1 MRAWTRTAAATE
13 RAALYT
19 DAMKRRFLLPLLF
32 VSLPAAADEAVF
44 FRCTDAGG
52 NLTIQS
58 VACPAGSEQRIQ
70 RISAPVRGAAVAE
83 AAPSVPTTAHTM
95 PPLPQAGDEDTG
107 LLDSAALRP
116 QPPAA
121 EHDAA
126 GPPKPPLPDIYQC
139 VSAEGVRYLHERE
152 PAPSRCESL
161 ALTGLGGS
169 QAPGNAASCEVVRDA
184 CEPVADAQR
193 CSSWQ
198 QRFRDARGRE
208 RFAAPE
214 NQAAATAERARLEA
228 VLADSDCPV
237 P

>member
-1 MRAWTRTAAATE
+1 
-13 RAALYT
+13 
-19 DAMKRRFLLPLLF
+19 MKRFLLLLLL
-32 VSLPAAADEAVF
+32 VTLPAAADEAVF

-70 RISAPVRGAAVAE
+70 RISAPVRAPAVLDSTP
-83 AAPSVPTTAHTM
+83 AAPTTEHTM
-95 PPLPQAGDEDTG
+95 PPLPQDGDEDSG

-116 QPPAA
+116 AAPAQ
-121 EHDAA
+121 EPDDTS
-126 GPPKPPLPDIYQC
+126 PPKPPLPEIYRC
-139 VSAEGVRYLHERE
+139 VSADGGRYLHERE

-169 QAPGNAASCEVVRDA
+169 HAPSNAASCEVVRDA
-184 CEPVADAQR
+184 CEPVAEEQR

-198 QRFRDARGRE
+198 QRLRDARGRE

-228 VLADSDCPV
+228 VLAESDCPV

>member
-1 MRAWTRTAAATE
+1 MTRC
-13 RAALYT
+13 
-19 DAMKRRFLLPLLF
+19 LLLLLL

-52 NLTIQS
+52 QLTIQS

-70 RISAPVRGAAVAE
+70 RISAPVRGPAAVENAP
-83 AAPSVPTTAHTM
+83 AAPTPDYRM
-95 PPLPQAGDEDTG
+95 PPLPQDGDEDSG

-116 QPPAA
+116 AAAA
-121 EHDAA
+121 EEPDD
-126 GPPKPPLPDIYQC
+126 GPPKPPLPEIYQC
-139 VSAEGVRYLHERE
+139 VSADGGRYLHERE

-169 QAPGNAASCEVVRDA
+169 HAPSNAASCEVVRDA
-184 CEPVADAQR
+184 CEPVAEQQR

-198 QRFRDARGRE
+198 QRLRDARGRE

-214 NQAAATAERARLEA
+214 NQAAATAERTRLEA
-228 VLADSDCPV
+228 VLAESDCPV

>member
-1 MRAWTRTAAATE
+1 MTRC
-13 RAALYT
+13 
-19 DAMKRRFLLPLLF
+19 LLLLLL

-52 NLTIQS
+52 QLTIQS
-58 VACPAGSEQRIQ
+58 VACPAGSDQRIQ
-70 RISAPVRGAAVAE
+70 RISAPVRGPAAVENAP
-83 AAPSVPTTAHTM
+83 AAPTPDYRM
-95 PPLPQAGDEDTG
+95 PPLPQDGDEDSG

-116 QPPAA
+116 AAAA
-121 EHDAA
+121 EEPDDAR
-126 GPPKPPLPDIYQC
+126 PPKPPLPEIYQC
-139 VSAEGVRYLHERE
+139 VSADGGRYLHERE

-169 QAPGNAASCEVVRDA
+169 HAPSNAASCEVVRDA
-184 CEPVADAQR
+184 CEPVAEQQR

-198 QRFRDARGRE
+198 QRLRDARGRE

-214 NQAAATAERARLEA
+214 NQAAATAERTRLEA
-228 VLADSDCPV
+228 VLAESDCPV

>member
-1 MRAWTRTAAATE
+1 
-13 RAALYT
+13 
-19 DAMKRRFLLPLLF
+19 MKRSLLLMVL
-32 VSLPAAADEAVF
+32 VSLPAAADESVF

-52 NLTIQS
+52 SLTIQS

-70 RISAPVRGAAVAE
+70 RISAPVRGPAVTGN
-83 AAPSVPTTAHTM
+83 APTAPTTEYSM
-95 PPLPQAGDEDTG
+95 PPLPQDGDEASG

-116 QPPAA
+116 EPSTAVQ
-121 EHDAA
+121 DAA
-126 GPPKPPLPDIYQC
+126 GPPRPPLPEIYQC
-139 VSAEGVRYLHERE
+139 VSADGGRYLHERE

-169 QAPGNAASCEVVRDA
+169 HAPSNAASCEVVRDA
-184 CEPVADAQR
+184 CQPMAEEQR
-193 CSSWQ
+193 CSGWQ

-208 RFAAPE
+208 RFAAPD

>member
-1 MRAWTRTAAATE
+1 
-13 RAALYT
+13 
-19 DAMKRRFLLPLLF
+19 MKRQFLLLLLL
-32 VSLPAAADEAVF
+32 VTLPAVADEAVF

-52 NLTIQS
+52 SLTIQS

-70 RISAPVRGAAVAE
+70 RISAPVRAPAVVDSTP
-83 AAPSVPTTAHTM
+83 AAPTTEHTM
-95 PPLPQAGDEDTG
+95 PPLPQAGDEDSG

-116 QPPAA
+116 QTPAA
-121 EHDAA
+121 EHDETAT
-126 GPPKPPLPDIYQC
+126 PKPPLPEIYLC
-139 VSAEGVRYLHERE
+139 IAADGGHYLHERE

-169 QAPGNAASCEVVRDA
+169 HAPNNAASCEVVRDA
-184 CEPVADAQR
+184 CEPVVEAQR

-208 RFAAPE
+208 RFATPD
-214 NQAAATAERARLEA
+214 NQAAATTERARLEA
-228 VLADSDCPV
+228 VLAESDCAV

>member
-1 MRAWTRTAAATE
+1 MTRC
-13 RAALYT
+13 
-19 DAMKRRFLLPLLF
+19 LLLLLL

-52 NLTIQS
+52 QLTIQS

-70 RISAPVRGAAVAE
+70 RISAPVRGPAAVENAP
-83 AAPSVPTTAHTM
+83 AAPTPDYRM
-95 PPLPQAGDEDTG
+95 PPLPQDGDEDSG

-116 QPPAA
+116 AAAA
-121 EHDAA
+121 EEPDDAR
-126 GPPKPPLPDIYQC
+126 PPKPPLPEIYQC
-139 VSAEGVRYLHERE
+139 VSADGGRYLHERE

-169 QAPGNAASCEVVRDA
+169 HAPSNAASCEVVRDA
-184 CEPVADAQR
+184 CEPVAEQPR

-198 QRFRDARGRE
+198 QRLRDARGRE

-214 NQAAATAERARLEA
+214 NQAAATAERTRLEA
-228 VLADSDCPV
+228 VLAESDCPV

>member
-1 MRAWTRTAAATE
+1 MAATE
-13 RAALYT
+13 RAAPYT
-19 DAMKRRFLLPLLF
+19 DAMKRRFLLLLLL
-32 VSLPAAADEAVF
+32 VPLPAAADDAVF

-70 RISAPVRGAAVAE
+70 RISAPVRAPAVVDSTPP
-83 AAPSVPTTAHTM
+83 PSTTEHTM
-95 PPLPQAGDEDTG
+95 PPLPQAGDADSG

-116 QPPAA
+116 QAPAA
-121 EHDAA
+121 EHDETA
-126 GPPKPPLPDIYQC
+126 PPKPPLPEIYQC
-139 VSAEGVRYLHERE
+139 VAADGGRYLHERE

-169 QAPGNAASCEVVRDA
+169 QAPSNAASCEVVRDA
-184 CEPVADAQR
+184 CEPVAEAQR

-208 RFAAPE
+208 RFATPD
-214 NQAAATAERARLEA
+214 NQATATAERARLEV
-228 VLADSDCPV
+228 VLAGSDCPV

>member
-1 MRAWTRTAAATE
+1 MRDWTRTAAATE

-19 DAMKRRFLLPLLF
+19 DAMKRRFLLLLLL
-32 VSLPAAADEAVF
+32 VPLPAVADDTVF

-70 RISAPVRGAAVAE
+70 RISAPVRAPADVPSATVAP
-83 AAPSVPTTAHTM
+83 PSRLTM
-95 PPLPQAGDEDTG
+95 PPLPQEGDEDSG

-116 QPPAA
+116 EAPT
-121 EHDAA
+121 A
-126 GPPKPPLPDIYQC
+126 GPDDTVPAKPPLPEIYQC
-139 VSAEGVRYLHERE
+139 VSAEGSRYLHERE

-161 ALTGLGGS
+161 AITGLGGS
-169 QAPGNAASCEVVRDA
+169 SAPSNAASCEVVRDVCA
-184 CEPVADAQR
+184 PVAEAQR

-228 VLADSDCPV
+228 VLAESDCPL

>member
-1 MRAWTRTAAATE
+1 MTRC
-13 RAALYT
+13 
-19 DAMKRRFLLPLLF
+19 LLLLLL

-52 NLTIQS
+52 QLTIQS

-70 RISAPVRGAAVAE
+70 RISAPVRGPAAVENAP
-83 AAPSVPTTAHTM
+83 AAPTPDYRM
-95 PPLPQAGDEDTG
+95 PPLPQDGDEDSG

-116 QPPAA
+116 AAAA
-121 EHDAA
+121 EEPDDAR
-126 GPPKPPLPDIYQC
+126 PPKPPLPEIYQC
-139 VSAEGVRYLHERE
+139 VSADGGRYLHERE

-169 QAPGNAASCEVVRDA
+169 HAPSNAASCEVVRDA
-184 CEPVADAQR
+184 CEPVAEQQR

-198 QRFRDARGRE
+198 QRLRDARGRE

-214 NQAAATAERARLEA
+214 NQAAATAELTRLEA
-228 VLADSDCPV
+228 VLAESDCPV

>member
-1 MRAWTRTAAATE
+1 
-13 RAALYT
+13 
-19 DAMKRRFLLPLLF
+19 MKHCLLLTLLL
-32 VSLPAAADEAVF
+32 SLPAAADEAVF

-58 VACPAGSEQRIQ
+58 VACPAGSEQRMQ
-70 RISAPVRGAAVAE
+70 RISAPVRAPAVVDGTP
-83 AAPSVPTTAHTM
+83 AAPTTEHTM
-95 PPLPQAGDEDTG
+95 PPLPQAGDEDSG
-107 LLDSAALRP
+107 LLDSASLRP
-116 QPPAA
+116 QTPAA
-121 EHDAA
+121 EHDETA
-126 GPPKPPLPDIYQC
+126 PPKPPLPEIYQC
-139 VSAEGVRYLHERE
+139 IAADGGRYLHERE

-169 QAPGNAASCEVVRDA
+169 HAPSNAASCEVVRDA
-184 CEPVADAQR
+184 CEPVAEAQR

-208 RFAAPE
+208 RFATPD

-228 VLADSDCPV
+228 VLAESDCPV

>member
-1 MRAWTRTAAATE
+1 MTRC
-13 RAALYT
+13 
-19 DAMKRRFLLPLLF
+19 LLLLLL

-52 NLTIQS
+52 QLTIQS

-70 RISAPVRGAAVAE
+70 RISAPVRGPAAVENAP
-83 AAPSVPTTAHTM
+83 AAPTPDYRM
-95 PPLPQAGDEDTG
+95 PPLPQDGDEDSG

-116 QPPAA
+116 AAAA
-121 EHDAA
+121 EEPDDAR
-126 GPPKPPLPDIYQC
+126 PPKPPLPEIYQC
-139 VSAEGVRYLHERE
+139 VAADGGRYLHERE

-169 QAPGNAASCEVVRDA
+169 HAPSNAASCEVVRDA
-184 CEPVADAQR
+184 CEPVAEQQR

-198 QRFRDARGRE
+198 QRLRDARGRE

-214 NQAAATAERARLEA
+214 NQAAATAERTRLEA
-228 VLADSDCPV
+228 VLAESDCPV

>member
-1 MRAWTRTAAATE
+1 MRAWTRIAAATE

-19 DAMKRRFLLPLLF
+19 DAMKPRFLLLLLP
-32 VSLPAAADEAVF
+32 VSLSAVADEAVF
-44 FRCTDAGG
+44 YRCTDAGG

-70 RISAPVRGAAVAE
+70 RISAPVRTPAVVE
-83 AAPSVPTTAHTM
+83 AAPSAPTTRHSM
-95 PPLPQAGDEDTG
+95 PPLPQDGDEDSG

-116 QPPAA
+116 DASTVPD
-121 EHDAA
+121 DAA
-126 GPPKPPLPDIYQC
+126 GPPRPPLPDIYQC
-139 VSAEGVRYLHERE
+139 VSADGGRYLHERE
-152 PAPSRCESL
+152 PSPSRCESL

-169 QAPGNAASCEVVRDA
+169 QAPSNAASCEVVRDA
-184 CEPVADAQR
+184 CEPVTAEQR

-228 VLADSDCPV
+228 VLAESDCPV

>member
-1 MRAWTRTAAATE
+1 MTRC
-13 RAALYT
+13 
-19 DAMKRRFLLPLLF
+19 LLLLLL

-52 NLTIQS
+52 QLTIQS

-70 RISAPVRGAAVAE
+70 RISAPVRGPAAVENAP
-83 AAPSVPTTAHTM
+83 AAPTPDYRM
-95 PPLPQAGDEDTG
+95 PPLPQDGDEDSG

-116 QPPAA
+116 AAAA
-121 EHDAA
+121 EEPDDAR
-126 GPPKPPLPDIYQC
+126 PPKPPLPEIYQC
-139 VSAEGVRYLHERE
+139 VSADGGRYLHERE

-169 QAPGNAASCEVVRDA
+169 HAPSNAASCEVVRDA
-184 CEPVADAQR
+184 CEPVAEQQR

-198 QRFRDARGRE
+198 QRLRNARGRE

-214 NQAAATAERARLEA
+214 NQAAATAERTRLEA
-228 VLADSDCPV
+228 VLAESDCPV

>member
-1 MRAWTRTAAATE
+1 
-13 RAALYT
+13 
-19 DAMKRRFLLPLLF
+19 MKRQYLLLLLL

-52 NLTIQS
+52 SLTIQS
-58 VACPAGSEQRIQ
+58 VPCPAGSEQRIQ
-70 RISAPVRGAAVAE
+70 RISAPVRAPAAVENAP
-83 AAPSVPTTAHTM
+83 AAPTPDYRM
-95 PPLPQAGDEDTG
+95 PPLPQEGDEDSG

-116 QPPAA
+116 ETPVAA
-121 EHDAA
+121 LDDA
-126 GPPKPPLPDIYQC
+126 GPPKPPLPEIYQC
-139 VSAEGVRYLHERE
+139 VSAEGGRYLHERE
-152 PAPSRCESL
+152 PAPPRCESL

-169 QAPGNAASCEVVRDA
+169 HAPSNAASCEVVRDA
-184 CEPVADAQR
+184 CEPVAEEQR

-214 NQAAATAERARLEA
+214 NQAAASAERARLEA